1 MIAVLAA
8 AGVGLAWLGSAVLV
22 LSDARRGL
30 SVGLLV
36 AALGLA
42 AVRAVEGDLADAGLL
57 FAGGLLGALAGLR
70 RNPRH
75 GWGLLA
81 AGSTPRIVLC
91 LVLGGG
97 ALWFALGG
105 LDGPG
110 EPAGRAAAA
119 IAMALGAG
127 RLLATREAR
136 SGLAAASLVA
146 LGGGALAAL
155 ATTDATGALI
165 GAVAAVALNLI
176 PTTEADLDG

>member
-1 MIAVLAA
+1 M
-8 AGVGLAWLGSAVLV
+8 AWLGSAVLV

-36 AALGLA
+36 AGLGLA
-42 AVRAVEGDLADAGLL
+42 AVRAVEGDPADAGIL

-70 RNPRH
+70 RNPRQ

-91 LVLGGG
+91 VVLGGA
-97 ALWFALGG
+97 ALWFAIGG

-110 EPAGRAAAA
+110 EPAGRASAA
-119 IAMALGAG
+119 IVMVLGAG

-176 PTTEADLDG
+176 PTAEANLDG

>member
-1 MIAVLAA
+1 MIGILAA

-22 LSDARRGL
+22 LADARRGL

-57 FAGGLLGALAGLR
+57 FAGGLLGALAGRR

-81 AGSTPRIVLC
+81 AGSTPRIVMC

-97 ALWFALGG
+97 ALWFAIGG

-119 IAMALGAG
+119 IVMALGGG

-136 SGLAAASLVA
+136 AGLAAASLVA

-155 ATTDATGALI
+155 ATTDATGALV
-165 GAVAAVALNLI
+165 GAVATVALNLI
-176 PTTEADLDG
+176 PTSEADIDG